1 MFTCRDGKGGKLS
14 SQASKM
20 LYKPPGAVYI
30 ASYKEPLDQSDCWKL
45 FVQLWNYT
53 KASKGDFCLI
63 GWFVTLVLRLFLSAR
78 CRKSQ
83 KQRWRPKERFRVDFA
98 LLLVLEFQENV
109 GGFLLCPPFQN
120 GRKMLGDKAQTFR
133 RLLFSLLLARNRFPR
148 CFLLPFVGWKNV
160 PQQVPKTSSYRTCVT
175 FREKVVCRK
184 CCRKLINKSAIV
196 KRSLLYLFT
205 LYRFNTG
212 INLIGNQ
219 CDVTEEIA
227 LSTLNLFLF
236 LKTF

>member
-1 MFTCRDGKGGKLS
+1 M
-14 SQASKM
+14 
-20 LYKPPGAVYI
+20 
-30 ASYKEPLDQSDCWKL
+30 
-45 FVQLWNYT
+45 
-53 KASKGDFCLI
+53 SKGDFCLI

-236 LKTF
+236 LRTF